1 MSVPKFADDNTL
13 SSFAKTIYNL
23 ASILQSKSGCAINGF
38 WDNSMIVNP
47 EKFLA
52 ILLDKRNSDFYFNEN
67 VTIDKDNIKIV
78 SNIKML
84 IKF

>member
-1 MSVPKFADDNTL
+1 
-13 SSFAKTIYNL
+13 
-23 ASILQSKSGCAINGF
+23 
-38 WDNSMIVNP
+38 MIVNP

-52 ILLDKRNSDFYFNEN
+52 ILLDKRNSDFYLHEN
-67 VTIDKDNIKIV
+67 VTMDKDNIKIV

>member
-1 MSVPKFADDNTL
+1 
-13 SSFAKTIYNL
+13 
-23 ASILQSKSGCAINGF
+23 
-38 WDNSMIVNP
+38 MIVNP

-52 ILLDKRNSDFYFNEN
+52 ILLDKRNSDYFNEN

>member
-1 MSVPKFADDNTL
+1 
-13 SSFAKTIYNL
+13 
-23 ASILQSKSGCAINGF
+23 
-38 WDNSMIVNP
+38 MIVNP

-52 ILLDKRNSDFYFNEN
+52 ILLDKRNSDFYLHEN
-67 VTIDKDNIKIV
+67 VTIDDNIKIV